1 MKNKNIGFG
10 VFLLSVGIVLFLVN
24 IGIINWSIIDG
35 LFELWPAI
43 FIVIGINVIFKDNW
57 IVRTITW
64 LLFLTAIV
72 SYGYFFD
79 GGAPWAGRS
88 NKSRTVSVEKQ
99 AETERGV
106 FKVGLGGTRLDVRST
121 NVKLIDA
128 VVSSPD
134 IENRLSYE
142 NGKKK
147 ALVDFRRDR
156 YVITGPDSI
165 REECLFS
172 LNDSIA
178 WDMDIDAGAVNGTF
192 DMSSLKVEKMDIDV
206 GAGRL
211 KMIFGNKSK
220 TTDVDIDAGA
230 SSFDIVLPNNAGA
243 KIKVDGAL
251 NNSNLND
258 LNWNRQGKYYISPNY
273 DSAESKINMDI
284 NMGVG
289 RFNVVVQ

>member
-1 MKNKNIGFG
+1 MKNRNIGFG

-43 FIVIGINVIFKDNW
+43 FIVIGINVIFKNNW
-57 IVRTITW
+57 IVRTLTW

-72 SYGYFFD
+72 SYGYFFE

-88 NKSRTVSVEKQ
+88 NKSQTVSVEKQ
-99 AETERGV
+99 TETERGT

-134 IENRLSYE
+134 IENRISYE

-147 ALVDFRRDR
+147 AFVDFRRDR
-156 YVITGPDSI
+156 YVITGPGNI

-172 LNDSIA
+172 LNDSIV

-192 DMSSLKVEKMDIDV
+192 DMSSLKVEKMDIDI

-211 KMIFGNKSK
+211 KMIFGNKGK

-258 LNWNRQGKYYISPNY
+258 LNWNRQGKYYVSPNY